1 MVRIEKIP
9 SKRLHIFKDN
19 NSRVLKQLS
28 ELGEVKA
35 SVDEDENLVIDG
47 DGGKEWIAAQ
57 VIKALALGF
66 ESKHAFKL
74 FKDDYFLEVISLE
87 NAIGHSE
94 KKLVR
99 VKARIIG
106 TEGRVKKN
114 LEALTGAF
122 LSIDDNNVSVLG
134 KFEELKLAKDAVNK
148 IIDGKEISTVYAF
161 LEKYGKML

>member
-1 MVRIEKIP
+1 M
-9 SKRLHIFKDN
+9 
-19 NSRVLKQLS
+19 LKELS

-35 SVDEDENLVIDG
+35 SVDDDQNLVIEG
-47 DGGKEWIAAQ
+47 DGGKEWIAEQ
-57 VIKALALGF
+57 VVKALALGF
-66 ESKHAFKL
+66 EAKHAFKL
-74 FKDDYFLEVISLE
+74 FKDDYFLEVINLE

-94 KKLVR
+94 KKLAR

-114 LEALTGAF
+114 LEGLTGAF
-122 LSIDDNNVSVLG
+122 LSVDGNNISILG